1 MSSKSVE
8 QKNFEIIRNTL
19 NKQAQAIL
27 ELQERVS
34 RMEGNLAAAR
44 AEMGNAKQMMGHL
57 AGRGMGSTV
66 HS

>member
-19 NKQAQAIL
+19 NAQAKGIL
-27 ELQERVS
+27 ELQQRIS
-34 RMEGNLAAAR
+34 SLEGNLAAVR
-44 AEMGNAKQMMGHL
+44 ADVSNSKQLMGHL

-66 HS
+66 HN

>member
-1 MSSKSVE
+1 MSSKSVT

-19 NKQAQAIL
+19 NAQAKTIL
-27 ELQERVS
+27 ELRDRVS
-34 RMEGNLAAAR
+34 TLEGNLATAR

-66 HS
+66 HN